1 MITKDQITIV
11 FTSLKQGEQ
20 KLNQALED
28 PDVKDKLVIM
38 KAKEILDLTA
48 KSLMRLATEL
58 RFA

>member
-1 MITKDQITIV
+1 LITKDQITIV